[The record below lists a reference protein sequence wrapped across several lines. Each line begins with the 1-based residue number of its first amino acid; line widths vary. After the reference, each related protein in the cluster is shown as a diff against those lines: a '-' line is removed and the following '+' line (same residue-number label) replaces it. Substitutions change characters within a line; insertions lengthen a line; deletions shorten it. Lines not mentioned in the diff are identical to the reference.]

1 MSFLRGQDA
10 WRRHPIFSW
19 GVLQAL
25 PGIRE
30 GAAAFALYC
39 AYDMAA
45 HRLASKPAAAAHHD
59 GHGHAEVVHQG
70 GLAGAPA
77 AAAKAHH

>member
-39 AYDMAA
+39 TYEAVA
-45 HRLASKPAAAAHHD
+45 HRMTHKAPAAAAP
-59 GHGHAEVVHQG
+59 HGDHAEVVHQG
-70 GLAGAPA
+70 GLAGGPA
-77 AAAKAHH
+77 HAAKAHH

>member
-30 GAAAFALYC
+30 GAAAFAVYC
-39 AYDMAA
+39 AYEAAA
-45 HRLASKPAAAAHHD
+45 HRMSRKAPAASAP
-59 GHGHAEVVHQG
+59 HGNHAEVVHQG
-70 GLAGAPA
+70 GLAGSPA
-77 AAAKAHH
+77 LAAKAHH